1 MMTDI
6 QPENSE
12 TSAIIRT
19 ITDLSALTSE
29 LSSDIEKLDT
39 YISAIERIIEGKY
52 TPFDEAQC
60 NSS

>member
-39 YISAIERIIEGKY
+39 YISAI
-52 TPFDEAQC
+52 
-60 NSS
+60 